1 MDWSSVNNL
10 FPSPFHLCFMFL
22 TNPFWEMRKKKLST
36 LNLFCP
42 YFILPESNRQ
52 GGISDWKWPEEPDIE
67 GPADGSTEDGTG

>member
-1 MDWSSVNNL
+1 
-10 FPSPFHLCFMFL
+10 
-22 TNPFWEMRKKKLST
+22 MRKKKLST

-52 GGISDWKWPEEPDIE
+52 GGISDWKWPEEPNIE